1 MMLGSLFLRKSLT
14 AGSKQHSADCQLPTA
29 TADCFTE
36 ALFMDYQAFI
46 TQLEDPVALP
56 ALAQSLDDAQ
66 ATALVDHLKAEA
78 DRHWWINANR
88 SLELADLIMQIGRAR
103 GDTCQVALG
112 TMARGDALRMLGHTE
127 AAWDAL
133 GAAGE
138 LFQQCGDEI
147 GWARTRIGRLLICV
161 DLNRVAEALNDATL
175 ARDILTRY
183 GVYNK
188 RLILDLN
195 TAIVYSL
202 LGEHTQA
209 LALFESTL
217 RATESLIASG
227 QNYDAVL
234 HTAMALLC
242 NSIGYEHHVLGD
254 FRRALVYHERARAL
268 MLERNEKS
276 GVVLTELNIAQIAIF
291 QGHYCQALQ
300 LLHRALNLCIA
311 EQLTLDATHVRRHM
325 VECYLLLNRY
335 AEARELAQLV
345 VTDYRAD
352 GAAYREALALL
363 YLATAEAELMQLDAA
378 QAALDAAQPIFASLD
393 ATAMVATIQLR
404 RGRIALQGGNIKIAQ
419 SEALAAAASFQ
430 ANRQQVDYAAA
441 MLLYGQALVG
451 SGAWDAAAQASA
463 TALGIA
469 QRSNVPA
476 LRYSAHLLLG
486 RIAELRGDLVRARRR
501 YIAAIATIERVQQ
514 GLTITLR
521 PGFLEDKGEALRA
534 VLALD
539 LRAGRIER
547 AFESLERAK
556 SQALLGYLA
565 NRDRLRWSV
574 DDPRNRA
581 LIDELERLREEHQW
595 FYRLAHE
602 QPIDKEAIVSAFT
615 PQQALAEVATRERR
629 MRNITEQ
636 LHIQND
642 ERGAMGIAAPRLR
655 DLQHSLG
662 EETLLIEFYN
672 DGTNLWAF
680 TLDAHTLHIHQL
692 PATVAEIDQ
701 LLGQLQ
707 INLAAALKA
716 GPHAT
721 AARGL
726 SRLAQRIL
734 GRLYAMLLA
743 PFESRMA
750 DRARLIVVPYGSLHY
765 LPFHVLHSGTEYLIE
780 RAEVVVLPAA
790 SLASRQPLARQPGA
804 RVLAHSWEG
813 RLPQTQLEARI
824 VQQLFGGEFYREQT
838 ARRTAL
844 EAEATQILH
853 IAAHG
858 EHRLDQPDLS
868 YIQLADGQLY
878 MGDLLQQDM
887 SYELVTLSACETGR
901 ANVAARDELIGLG
914 QGFLYAGAGAL
925 LVSLWRVDDALVV
938 QLMERF
944 YLALYAGESK
954 AGALRAAQRAI
965 LAHEP
970 HLHPAHWGAFQLV
983 GDAGPL
989 STHMNLT
996 LRKEHTY
1003 EIHTTA

>member
-1 MMLGSLFLRKSLT
+1 
-14 AGSKQHSADCQLPTA
+14 
-29 TADCFTE
+29 
-36 ALFMDYQAFI
+36 MDYQALI
-46 TQLEDPVALP
+46 IQLEDPAALP
-56 ALAQSLDDAQ
+56 ALAQSLAAADADE
-66 ATALVDHLKAEA
+66 LVEQLKAEA

-88 SLELADLIMQIGRAR
+88 SLELADMILRIGQAR
-103 GDTCQVALG
+103 GDTCQMALG
-112 TMARGDALRMLGHTE
+112 TMARGDALKLLGHTE
-127 AAWDAL
+127 AAWDTL
-133 GAAGE
+133 GDAGD

-147 GWARTRIGRLLICV
+147 GWARTRIGRLVICV
-161 DLNRVAEALNDATL
+161 DLNRVVQALADASH
-175 ARDILTRY
+175 AREIFGRR
-183 GVYNK
+183 GEFEK
-188 RLILDLN
+188 RVRMDLN
-195 TAIVYSL
+195 VGIVYSL
-202 LGEHTQA
+202 LGDHSQA
-209 LALFESTL
+209 LTLFESTL
-217 RATESLIASG
+217 DATESLITSG
-227 QNYDAVL
+227 RNYDAVL

-242 NSIGYEHHVLGD
+242 NSIGYEHHVLGN
-254 FRRALVYHERARAL
+254 FRQALVYYERARAL
-268 MLERNEKS
+268 MLERNETS
-276 GVVLTELNIAQIAIF
+276 GVVLAELNIAQIAIF

-300 LLHRALNLCIA
+300 LLHRALNFCVTERLA
-311 EQLTLDATHVRRHM
+311 LDATHVRRIM

-352 GAAYREALALL
+352 GASYYEALALL

-378 QAALDAAQPIFASLD
+378 RSALDTAQPIFESLD
-393 ATAMVATIQLR
+393 ATMMVATIQLR
-404 RGRIALQGGNIKIAQ
+404 RGRIALQCDNIEIAQ
-419 SEALAAAASFQ
+419 SEALAAAASFE

-441 MLLYGQALVG
+441 MLLYGQALFS
-451 SGAWDAAAQASA
+451 SGDWDAAAYAGT
-463 TALGIA
+463 TALEIA

-476 LRYSAHLLLG
+476 LRYSAHLLIG
-486 RIAELRGDLVRARRR
+486 RIAEIRGDLVHARRR
-501 YIAAIATIERVQQ
+501 YTAAIATIERVQH

-539 LRAGRIER
+539 LRAGQVER
-547 AFESLERAK
+547 AFQSLERAK

-565 NRDRLRWSV
+565 NRDRLRWSL
-574 DDPRNRA
+574 DDPHNRA
-581 LIDELERLREEHQW
+581 LIEELERLREEHQW

-602 QPIDKEAIVSAFT
+602 QPVDAEAIISAFT
-615 PQQALAEVATRERR
+615 PQQALAEVAARERR

-636 LHIQND
+636 LHVQNGQ
-642 ERGAMGIAAPRLR
+642 RSAIGIAAPTLR

-662 EETLLIEFYN
+662 EAALLIEFYN
-672 DGTNLWAF
+672 DGSNLWAF
-680 TLDAHTLHIHQL
+680 TMDAHTLHIHQL
-692 PATVAEIDQ
+692 PATVAEVDQ
-701 LLGQLQ
+701 LLGQFQ

-716 GPHAT
+716 GTHAT
-721 AARGL
+721 VARGL

-734 GRLYAMLLA
+734 ERLYAALLA
-743 PFESRMA
+743 PLESRIA
-750 DRARLIVVPYGSLHY
+750 DHSRLIVVPYGSLHY
-765 LPFHVLHSGTEYLIE
+765 LPFHLLHSGMEYLIE
-780 RAEVVVLPAA
+780 RYEVVVLPAA
-790 SLASRQPLARQPGA
+790 SLATRQPLARRPGA

-813 RLPQTQLEARI
+813 RLPQTQIEARI
-824 VQQLFGGEFYREQT
+824 VQRLFGGEFHHEQT
-838 ARRTAL
+838 ARRTVL

-878 MGDLLQQDM
+878 IDDLLQQDM

-925 LVSLWRVDDALVV
+925 LVSLWRVNDALVV
-938 QLMERF
+938 QLMEHF
-944 YLALYAGESK
+944 YQALRAGESK

-970 HLHPAHWGAFQLV
+970 QLHPAHWGAFQLV

-989 STHMNLT
+989 SKHMNLI

-1003 EIHTTA
+1003 EIHTTAA